1 MNSEGEFFK
10 MILSN
15 GHLADIKKIEELVG
29 GLSAVIYG
37 DRETEN
43 VSPKQK
49 CPLLEYQI
57 YTKYLIFYFYK
68 LKDQQAKRR
77 IRVRIDYVEDR
88 NFRDTQPVS
97 EGISELRLLFL
108 VYSRLL

>member
-1 MNSEGEFFK
+1 
-10 MILSN
+10 
-15 GHLADIKKIEELVG
+15 
-29 GLSAVIYG
+29 
-37 DRETEN
+37 
-43 VSPKQK
+43 
-49 CPLLEYQI
+49 
-57 YTKYLIFYFYK
+57 LIFYFYK

-88 NFRDTQPVS
+88 NFGDTEPVS